1 MSHKLMPATDN
12 RHTSRM
18 LLSCYG
24 LNGVMQQKVNA
35 EQTRDKR
42 QLLQMWPYR
51 NATEDL
57 QPLARACQ
65 QQHSHQDAMWA
76 S

>member
-1 MSHKLMPATDN
+1 MSHKLMPATDH

-35 EQTRDKR
+35 EQKG
-42 QLLQMWPYR
+42 QKAAAANVALQ
-51 NATEDL
+51 E
-57 QPLARACQ
+57 C
-65 QQHSHQDAMWA
+65 H
-76 S
+76 